1 VSDQEE
7 RQGVGFQAGGII
19 IEIIPAERVT
29 NEIHRGGVKF
39 PPGQQVIA
47 VWNARQPSGPVLYF
61 TKAEWA
67 TFIAGVKAQGL
78 DEMLIE
84 SHRAA
89 QHALAE
95 GLDLDGELRAVIDR
109 AAQSKDGITS
119 SGRTTAIRGTEQQ
132 SARHEAA
139 GAAVPAPSQAHP
151 PRSLVYARATGPFLS
166 SLDDV
171 ERTTL
176 RDTARPRTYTPG
188 MHLCYEGD
196 PSDHV
201 IVIENGWA
209 KVTSTT
215 EDGHEVMHSIR
226 GPGDIVG
233 ESAVLG
239 HRPSSATI
247 TALGPLRALVLSA
260 TRFTAFLDDH
270 PRVWRMVSGTLVR
283 RTDDDVRRLRAKA
296 SADGAQR
303 LAMLLLELAERY
315 GSTVPTGG
323 VVIQP
328 PLSQSELASWVDSS
342 RETVAR
348 ALKIW
353 RSRGLIGASRRK
365 ITVMNVDGLR
375 AVATGSSDYE
385 KFD

>member
-1 VSDQEE
+1 VHE
-7 RQGVGFQAGGII
+7 RIIGGFW
-19 IEIIPAERVT
+19 
-29 NEIHRGGVKF
+29 KD
-39 PPGQQVIA
+39 
-47 VWNARQPSGPVLYF
+47 
-61 TKAEWA
+61 
-67 TFIAGVKAQGL
+67 L
-78 DEMLIE
+78 DE
-84 SHRAA
+84 
-89 QHALAE
+89 AE
-95 GLDLDGELRAVIDR
+95 QGM
-109 AAQSKDGITS
+109 
-119 SGRTTAIRGTEQQ
+119 
-132 SARHEAA
+132 
-139 GAAVPAPSQAHP
+139 
-151 PRSLVYARATGPFLS
+151 
-166 SLDDV
+166 
-171 ERTTL
+171 L
-176 RDTARPRTYTPG
+176 RDAARPRTYTPG

-201 IVIENGWA
+201 IIIENGWA

-215 EDGHEVMHSIR
+215 EDGHEVVHAIR

-239 HRPSSATI
+239 HRPRSATI
-247 TALGPLRALVLSA
+247 TALDSLRALVLSA

-303 LAMLLLELAERY
+303 LAMLLLDLADQY

-353 RSRGLIGASRRK
+353 RSRGLVGTARRK
-365 ITVMNVDGLR
+365 ITVLDAAGLR
-375 AVATGSSDYE
+375 SYADGQQINGYSTNGGGEHGGGHGAGRRD
-385 KFD
+385 D